1 MLRDI
6 RQTLITLR
14 APDQIRRAG
23 ERART
28 NRFVCVLAWLLP
40 FLRPDRLRLLGAA
53 VVTLLLTLIETATPV
68 IIGAFVDAMLDTAGD
83 AHSAHLRNGWLLIA
97 LLVAAALARGVLVAR
112 QQAQVGEL
120 GERVAARIR
129 THLWAHL
136 QHVPIDYVRRR
147 GPGRLSL
154 RFISDTRMLQRLI
167 AQGIVQLAQDLLFLG
182 AILLVL
188 TTINWRMTLGV
199 ALVMPV
205 YIVLFRRLN
214 PSLRSASRAARR
226 SRSRLASYLHD
237 RLEGMAIIKAYVRQA
252 VEDRRLRRLARRL
265 ARHGARRAAQSG
277 LLQGVAAGAVAL
289 SSVIVLALA
298 AVEMSSGRITAG
310 GLVLFYTMMG
320 LIMPI
325 FQRIAVANRVFQESY
340 ISLDRLRHTLN
351 VASERPVHDTRP
363 LLRVSSGL
371 ITVEDVTC
379 RRADRGVVLRRV
391 TFHAGRGEM
400 VAITGPNGAGK
411 STLLELLLGL
421 REPASGRI
429 CIDGQSITDVALD
442 SLRAAIGFVPQDA
455 PLLDGSIVE
464 NILYGVRAG
473 VPEEQIE
480 RAARLTG
487 VDRLVAGLPDG
498 WRTQVGPGG
507 NNLSSGQR
515 QLVALARAL
524 ASDPPILLLD
534 EAGSALDAETEE
546 RLART
551 LRNIAQ
557 ERTVIVSAHRPA
569 TLRLADR
576 IYVLERGCVVETGT
590 HDDLLAAGGVYARL
604 FHTSTATEDQQFV
617 ETDPDEEAIRTIA
630 T

>member
-6 RQTLITLR
+6 RQTLTIPSVHSL
-14 APDQIRRAG
+14 IRRVG
-23 ERART
+23 EWART

-53 VVTLLLTLIETATPV
+53 IVTLLLTLIETATPV
-68 IIGAFVDAMLDTAGD
+68 MIGAFVDAMLDTADG
-83 AHSAHLRNGWLLIA
+83 SRSGSLSGGWWLIV
-97 LLVAAALARGVLVAR
+97 LLVGAAPARGVLVAR
-112 QQAQVGEL
+112 QQAHVGEL

-129 THLWAHL
+129 THLWTHL

-167 AQGIVQLAQDLLFLG
+167 AHGIVQLAQDLLFLG

-188 TTINWRMTLGV
+188 MTINWRMTLGV
-199 ALVMPV
+199 ALLMPV

-214 PSLRSASRAARR
+214 PSLRNASRAARR

-277 LLQGVAAGAVAL
+277 VLQGVAAGAVAL

-298 AVEMSSGRITAG
+298 AVEMLSGRITAG
-310 GLVLFYTMMG
+310 GLVLFYTMLG
-320 LIMPI
+320 LIAPI

-340 ISLDRLRHTLN
+340 ISLERLRQTLN
-351 VASERPVHDTRP
+351 VTPERPTRDTRP
-363 LLRVSSGL
+363 SLRVSNGL
-371 ITVEDVTC
+371 VTVESVTY
-379 RRADRGVVLRRV
+379 RRSDRGVVLCNV
-391 TFHAGRGEM
+391 TLHARRGEL
-400 VAITGPNGAGK
+400 VAIAGPNGAGK

-421 REPASGRI
+421 REPASGYI
-429 CIDGQSITDVALD
+429 CIDGQSIADVALD

-464 NILYGVRAG
+464 NVLYGVRAG
-473 VPEEQIE
+473 IPEEEIE
-480 RAARLTG
+480 RAAHLTG

-498 WRTQVGPGG
+498 WQTRVGPGG
-507 NNLSSGQR
+507 SNLSGGQR

-524 ASDPPILLLD
+524 AGSPPILLLD

-546 RLART
+546 QLART

-576 IYVLERGCVVETGT
+576 IHVLERGCVVETGT
-590 HDDLLAAGGVYARL
+590 HDELLAMDGVYARL
-604 FHTSTATEDQQFV
+604 FRASIAPEGGQCV
-617 ETDPDEEAIRTIA
+617 ESDRNEEL
-630 T
+630 

>member
-6 RQTLITLR
+6 RHPFTPLR
-14 APDQIRRAG
+14 VPPLIRRA
-23 ERART
+23 RNWAST
-28 NRFVCVLAWLLP
+28 NRFVCVLAWLWP
-40 FLRPDRLRLLGAA
+40 FLRPDWRRLLGAA
-53 VVTLLLTLIETATPV
+53 VVTLLLTLTETVTPV
-68 IIGAFVDAMLDTAGD
+68 MIGAFVDAMLTTAGG
-83 AHSAHLRNGWLLIA
+83 APSASLHSGWWLITLLA
-97 LLVAAALARGVLVAR
+97 GAALARGVLVAR
-112 QQAQVGEL
+112 QQTQIGEL

-129 THLWAHL
+129 AHLWAHL

-167 AQGIVQLAQDLLFLG
+167 AQGMVQLAQDVLFLS

-188 TTINWRMTLGV
+188 TMINWRMTLGV
-199 ALVMPV
+199 TLVMPAYV
-205 YIVLFRRLN
+205 VLFHRLN
-214 PSLRSASRAARR
+214 PALRNASRAARR

-252 VEDRRLRRLARRL
+252 IEDRRLHRLARRL

-310 GLVLFYTMMG
+310 GLVLFYTMLG
-320 LIMPI
+320 LIAPI
-325 FQRIAVANRVFQESY
+325 FQRIAIANRVFQESY
-340 ISLDRLRHTLN
+340 ISLDRLRQTLN
-351 VASERPVHDTRP
+351 VAPERPVRDTRP
-363 LLRVSSGL
+363 ALRVSSGSVS
-371 ITVEDVTC
+371 VEGVTY
-379 RRADRGVVLRRV
+379 RRSDRGVVLRDV
-391 TFHAGRGEM
+391 TLHAQRGEL

-473 VPEEQIE
+473 VPEAQIE

-507 NNLSSGQR
+507 SNLSGGQR

-524 ASDPPILLLD
+524 AGDPPILLLD

-551 LRNIAQ
+551 LRNIAR

-576 IYVLERGCVVETGT
+576 MYVLDCGSVVETGT
-590 HDDLLAAGGVYARL
+590 HDDLLAADGVYARL
-604 FHTSTATEDQQFV
+604 FRAGAASEDGQCV
-617 ETDPDEEAIRTIA
+617 KPDTGEELMI
-630 T
+630 